1 MTTLLQ
7 DIRYAWRLLV
17 KQPVFSAIAVVTLG
31 LGVGAGTAVFS
42 VVNTVLLKPLPYP
55 DANRIVFPWRQ
66 APRNIDIG
74 FRDLPWSRW
83 EFQTFTAEM
92 QTFEQFGAFLG
103 DWMNLTGAGDAV
115 RLGVA
120 RISAGVFPSLGV
132 QPAIGRSFTAEEDQP
147 GREREVILGDRLW
160 RERFGGDR
168 TIVGR
173 SIDLNGASYTIVG
186 VMPPGFSFPRSADMP
201 GSFSFPPQPDLWVPL
216 ALPTGAWRRGEPSEL
231 AVVARLNRGVSIQQ
245 AQGELDRFEQQMD
258 RFQPSG
264 KGWFASRVTPM
275 TAQVV
280 GDSRRPLLLLLLAV
294 GVVLVIACS
303 NVANL
308 LLNRAIGRSR
318 ELAVRA
324 AIGASRGRLVQQLV
338 IESVVLSSLGG
349 AIGVLG
355 ASMAIDLVKILGP
368 STLPALQDVSIDPR
382 VLGFA
387 IAASIVSGF
396 LVGLAPVILLDARR
410 LNRSL
415 HDGGARG
422 GTSTRGRR
430 MRHGLVLSQLAL
442 AVVLLIASG
451 LLVRTFVSLMRAD
464 GGFNADR
471 VLTFELT
478 LPQTTYPDAD
488 RIVRFYDRVLPR
500 IATVPGVTAS
510 GLGETIPLGGPGE
523 STVVRIPDRVV
534 ATNEQRPFANYTIV
548 SAGYFA
554 AVGTPLLRG
563 RDFLSTDVA
572 SSQQVAIINR
582 TMAERF
588 WPGQS
593 AIGKAVGIPIMP
605 FNMMVVG
612 VVADIKH
619 GTLRETPGPEVF
631 VPYTQKPWPSMQT
644 LHVAVRTH
652 GDASAAT
659 ASIRDAVAS
668 VDRAVP
674 LANVVPLDTIVG
686 NAVAQPRFAMYLVT
700 AFGIMAMVLACIG
713 LYGTISH
720 TVLARTQEFGIRL
733 ALGAR
738 RADLMRMVLRDG
750 AGLAVM
756 GVTAGAAAAVIA
768 ARTMTVFLY
777 GVQPTDPL
785 TFAVVIAGLLAVAL
799 LACYVPA
806 HRATRVDP
814 LIAMRAE

>member
-1 MTTLLQ
+1 MTTILQ

-17 KQPVFSAIAVVTLG
+17 KQPAFSAIAVVTLG

-55 DANRIVFPWRQ
+55 DATRIVFPWRQ
-66 APRNIDIG
+66 APRNVDVG

-83 EFQTFTAEM
+83 EFQTFTAQM
-92 QTFEQFGAFLG
+92 QTFEQFGAMLG
-103 DWMNLTGAGDAV
+103 DWMNLTGSGDAV

-120 RISAGVFPSLGV
+120 RVSAGVFPALGV
-132 QPAIGRSFTAEEDQP
+132 QPAIGRSFTAEDDRP

-168 TIVGR
+168 GIVGR
-173 SIDLNGASYTIVG
+173 SIDLNGASCTVVG

-231 AVVARLNRGVSIQQ
+231 AVVARLRRGVSIQQ

-258 RFQPSG
+258 RFQPGG

-275 TAQVV
+275 TEQFV

-324 AIGASRGRLVQQLV
+324 AIGASRARLVQQLV
-338 IESVVLSSLGG
+338 IESVVLSALGG
-349 AIGVLG
+349 ATGILG
-355 ASMAIDLVKILGP
+355 ASLAIDLVKIVGP
-368 STLPALQDVSIDPR
+368 STIPALQDVSVDPR
-382 VLGFA
+382 VLAFA
-387 IAASIVSGF
+387 VAASFVSGF
-396 LVGLAPVILLDARR
+396 LVGLAPVIILDARR
-410 LNRSL
+410 LGRSL
-415 HDGGARG
+415 HDGGARA
-422 GTSTRGRR
+422 GTSAHGRR
-430 MRHGLVLSQLAL
+430 VRHGLVLSQLAL

-451 LLVRTFVSLMRAD
+451 LLVRTFISLMRAD

-478 LPQTTYPDAD
+478 LPQATYPNAD
-488 RIVRFYDRVLPR
+488 RIVRFYDRMLPR
-500 IATVPGVTAS
+500 IANVPGVAAS

-523 STVVRIPDRVV
+523 STVLRIPDRVV
-534 ATNEQRPFANYTIV
+534 ATNQQRPFANYTIV
-548 SAGYFA
+548 SAGYFG

-563 RDFLSTDVA
+563 RDFLATDVA
-572 SSQQVAIINR
+572 NSQQVAIVNR

-593 AIGKAVGIPIMP
+593 AIGKAVGVPIMP
-605 FNMMVVG
+605 FDMTVVG

-619 GTLRETPGPEVF
+619 GTMRETPGPEVF
-631 VPYTQKPWPSMQT
+631 VPYTQNPWPSMQT
-644 LHVAVRTH
+644 LHVAVRTRTE
-652 GDASAAT
+652 ATAAT
-659 ASIRDAVAS
+659 AAIREAIASIDP
-668 VDRAVP
+668 AVP
-674 LANVVPLDTIVG
+674 LANIASLETIVG

-700 AFGIMAMVLACIG
+700 AFGVVALLLACIG
-713 LYGTISH
+713 LYGTLSH

-738 RADLMRMVLRDG
+738 RADLLRMVLRDG
-750 AGLAVM
+750 LGLAGI
-756 GVTAGAAAAVIA
+756 GVGAGAVAAFVA
-768 ARTMTVFLY
+768 ARAIAVFLY
-777 GVQPTDPL
+777 GVTPSDPL
-785 TFAVVIAGLLAVAL
+785 TFAVVTSMLLGVAS
-799 LACYVPA
+799 LACCIPA
-806 HRATRVDP
+806 YRATRVDP
-814 LIAMRAE
+814 LIAIRAE